1 MQVRRRNMH
10 ARSSRS
16 TPSTPSSPPT
26 PSTPS
31 SSLLPNLP
39 PSQVRPTTVVVVL
52 VTALLFV
59 AALYLFWQL
68 RQIVRW
74 TLIAVFLAVAIAPAV
89 SWLQRHRVPRVLAIL
104 LIYLALLLALIG
116 LSALVLPPLVAQ
128 ISSFVDAVVR
138 LARQPGGAELAL
150 QQLANRYGLGGYVD
164 SLRAQLAALPGRLS
178 GAAGPLLAL
187 TGGIIGSI
195 TALLSIL
202 LITFFLL
209 LDGERFVDMG
219 LNLVPPAH
227 RPRIRRVL
235 SQSSRAVYGY
245 ISGNL
250 AISLIAG
257 VGAFIAMAILHV
269 PFALVLA
276 LLVALLDLIPLVG
289 ATLGAAIVIVVGFF
303 VSPLTAIL
311 LLAYFV
317 IYQQV
322 ENNVL
327 QPLVYG
333 RSVHLHPLVIF
344 LAVLIGGELLG
355 ILGALLAI
363 PVAEIIRI
371 LIAEWVASR
380 REAMAG
386 AAPAP
391 QAETPVAQ
399 ERADTAE
406 PLA

>member
-1 MQVRRRNMH
+1 
-10 ARSSRS
+10 
-16 TPSTPSSPPT
+16 
-26 PSTPS
+26 
-31 SSLLPNLP
+31 
-39 PSQVRPTTVVVVL
+39 
-52 VTALLFV
+52 
-59 AALYLFWQL
+59 
-68 RQIVRW
+68 
-74 TLIAVFLAVAIAPAV
+74 
-89 SWLQRHRVPRVLAIL
+89 
-104 LIYLALLLALIG
+104 
-116 LSALVLPPLVAQ
+116 
-128 ISSFVDAVVR
+128 
-138 LARQPGGAELAL
+138 
-150 QQLANRYGLGGYVD
+150 
-164 SLRAQLAALPGRLS
+164 
-178 GAAGPLLAL
+178 
-187 TGGIIGSI
+187 
-195 TALLSIL
+195 
-202 LITFFLL
+202 
-209 LDGERFVDMG
+209 
-219 LNLVPPAH
+219 
-227 RPRIRRVL
+227 
-235 SQSSRAVYGY
+235 VYGY